1 MRKKKCCKKMMITR
15 EKLKKIEK
23 ILGITILAIML
34 LILILINATEIK
46 KGNAANR
53 TIAGSTYRNVD
64 YFRDFSLETFDGK
77 TFSNENLKE
86 YRITVINIWEP
97 YCSACLKEMPELD
110 ELSREYRDKG
120 LQLVAV
126 QGNAF
131 VYPEDVELGCS
142 QIADMGVTL
151 PMIYADE
158 KFSEQILPIL
168 DNSFPGTFVVDS
180 EGNILDFTV
189 SAKSKEGW
197 MEYFDS
203 FL

>member
-15 EKLKKIEK
+15 EKLKKIKK

-64 YFRDFSLETFDGK
+64 YFSDFSLETFDGK

>member
-1 MRKKKCCKKMMITR
+1 MITR
-15 EKLKKIEK
+15 EKLKKTEK
-23 ILGITILAIML
+23 IIGIVLLIGLL
-34 LILILINATEIK
+34 LILIIINSTEIK
-46 KGNAANR
+46 KGNSTNR
-53 TIAGSTYRNVD
+53 TIAGSTYRNLD
-64 YFRDFSLETFDGK
+64 FFMDFSLQTFDGGE
-77 TFSNENLKE
+77 FSNKDFEGYE
-86 YRITVINIWEP
+86 VIVFNIWEP

-110 ELSREYRDKG
+110 ELAKEYESKG
-120 LQLVAV
+120 LKLVAV

-151 PMIYADE
+151 PMLYADE

-168 DNSFPGTFVVDS
+168 DNSFPGTFVVDAK
-180 EGNILDFTV
+180 GNILDFTV

-197 MEYFDS
+197 KEYFDS

>member
-1 MRKKKCCKKMMITR
+1 MITR
-15 EKLKKIEK
+15 EKLKKIKK

-151 PMIYADE
+151 PMIYADV

>member
-15 EKLKKIEK
+15 EKLKKTEK
-23 ILGITILAIML
+23 ILGIILLAVML
-34 LILILINATEIK
+34 LVLVFINVSEIK
-46 KGNAANR
+46 KGNSANR

-64 YFRDFSLETFDGK
+64 YFHDFYLETFDEK
-77 TFSNENLKE
+77 TFSNESLKE

-151 PMIYADE
+151 PMLYADE

>member
-15 EKLKKIEK
+15 EKLKKIKK

-151 PMIYADE
+151 PMIYADV

>member
-15 EKLKKIEK
+15 EKLKKIKK